1 MPTSRRSQ
9 GFTLVELLV
18 AITLFALLSTLLF
31 GSLRFGT
38 RATDSGTARMERT
51 AELAAATNFLR
62 NQLSDAQPLPMS
74 EGGGTQSVAF
84 DGEPDSLEFV
94 GLPPAYLAPGG
105 WHVLQLLAERRGRQS
120 RLMLRMRL
128 IFTDGRSAGVSDA
141 RSSVLLD
148 RVKAVEFAYFGALEN
163 EEKPQWH
170 ERWQGAARLPLLV
183 RLRITFADGEEVP
196 DLIVALR
203 PAPSPLS

>member
-1 MPTSRRSQ
+1 MPPRRRSQ
-9 GFTLVELLV
+9 GFTLVELLI

-51 AELAAATNFLR
+51 AELATATNFLR

-74 EGGGTQSVAF
+74 DGGNQSVAF

-105 WHVLQLLAERRGRQS
+105 WHVLQLVTEKQGRRS

-128 IFTDGRSAGVSDA
+128 IFTDGRSAAVSDA

-148 RVKAVEFAYFGALEN
+148 HVKMVEFAYFGALEN
-163 EEKPQWH
+163 EEKPEWH
-170 ERWQGAARLPLLV
+170 ERWQGAPHLPRLV
-183 RLRITFADGEEVP
+183 RLRITFADGEEAP
-196 DLIVALR
+196 DLIIALR
-203 PAPSPLS
+203 PAPPPLS